1 MPSATLLLGIVL
13 VAGVALAVGAAG
25 AALWLGRGPRAR
37 PEAEDPTRPLVE
49 ALARMEA
56 QIREFELQRQHSL
69 GGLEHH
75 LTSLSKET
83 VALSQALRAPN
94 TRGRWGE
101 LTLRRVAELAGM
113 VAQCDFFEQESAHGM
128 RPDML
133 VKLPGN
139 RILPV
144 DAKAPLSAYLDAEAA
159 PDQSAREL
167 ALDRHAQQLS
177 RHVQTLSGR
186 EYWSG
191 FDTAP
196 EMVVLFLPGDHFLS
210 AALERDPELLDR
222 ALAKKVLVATPMT
235 LISVLKGI
243 AYGWRQERLA
253 KNADELRRIASEFY
267 DRMRVFAEVYA
278 ESGRQLGK
286 AVEAYNRSAGSWE
299 ARLEPSLKRMR
310 ELGVG
315 GSGEVAGPRPVEVTP
330 REPFQKDPSQKD
342 LPQKD
347 LLQKDLLQKDLRR
360 NG

>member
-1 MPSATLLLGIVL
+1 MPSWTMAALVVL
-13 VAGVALAVGAAG
+13 ALALG
-25 AALWLGRGPRAR
+25 AALAALLLFQRRPRAE
-37 PEAEDPTRPLVE
+37 PDETTRALTE
-49 ALARMEA
+49 ALARLES

-75 LTSLSKET
+75 LASLSKET
-83 VALSQALRAPN
+83 VALSQALRSPN
-94 TRGRWGE
+94 SRGRWGE

-113 VAQCDFFEQESAHGM
+113 VPYCDFVEQESSNGA
-128 RPDML
+128 RPDMI

-139 RILPV
+139 RALAV
-144 DAKAPLSAYLDAEAA
+144 DAKAPLAAYLDAEAA
-159 PDQSAREL
+159 ADEGSRRA
-167 ALDRHAQQLS
+167 ALDRHAQQLA
-177 RHVQTLSGR
+177 RHVLQLSGR

-191 FDTAP
+191 FETAP

-210 AALERDPELLDR
+210 AALERDADLLER
-222 ALAKKVLVATPMT
+222 ALAKKVLVATPVT

-253 KNADELRRIASEFY
+253 KNADELRKIASEFY
-267 DRMRVFAEVYA
+267 DRMRVFAESYA

-310 ELGVG
+310 ELGAG
-315 GSGEVAGPRPVEVTP
+315 GSGEVAAPKPIEIAP
-330 REPFQKDPSQKD
+330 REAAVREAP
-342 LPQKD
+342 
-347 LLQKDLLQKDLRR
+347 RR